1 MTKDKNVG
9 WHHSNLVVMRTT
21 RRSSYPILPPW
32 NRAVTELIT
41 GFTMNYCSIKLH
53 FTLIALL
60 KTSALQAKVANINI
74 KRGQSNGCWNMMP
87 FILFIRNINW
97 VMGKIF
103 IHCITGFL
111 IVKLCFYRGN
121 IALLIS
127 TCLKTNLTSFKIK
140 MTVAASNKTD
150 DFWVK
155 THPKNKTSLLLLDS
169 QTYYL

>member
-9 WHHSNLVVMRTT
+9 WHHSNLVVMRAT

-60 KTSALQAKVANINI
+60 KTSALQSNVANTYI

-87 FILFIRNINW
+87 FLLYIRIINL
-97 VMGKIF
+97 VMGKMF
-103 IHCITGFL
+103 TYCITGFL
-111 IVKLCFYRGN
+111 IVKLCFYWGQHCTFDKH
-121 IALLIS
+121 L
-127 TCLKTNLTSFKIK
+127 FKNNVIQ
-140 MTVAASNKTD
+140 NKND
-150 DFWVK
+150 DSSVK
-155 THPKNKTSLLLLDS
+155 
-169 QTYYL
+169 